1 MVFLLL
7 ERKLRTLNPVEPFWV
22 FVLEELIALGH
33 IEHKFFVG
41 FLCEPIILFTGIA
54 SNQA

>member
-7 ERKLRTLNPVEPFWV
+7 ERKLSPLNPVKPFWV
-22 FVLEELIALGH
+22 FVLEEQIALGH

-41 FLCEPIILFTGIA
+41 FPNPSFFL
-54 SNQA
+54 QA